1 MLKHYQKRSYIKED
15 ENLFNFSKYAKD
27 NVESA
32 PNNSF

>member
-27 NVESA
+27 VESA